1 MTTTL
6 RATFAF
12 AVVRAGAGILV
23 ALEIFRGTGRGLLS
37 VVEALQ
43 FTAMEVLTDDALEAA
58 EFAEVLAGDEG
69 DRGTSCERAA
79 STADT
84 VDVIFELVREVEI
97 DDVRD
102 AVDVD
107 AARGDVSRD
116 QDPDFAVLE
125 SLQGTLT
132 LALGAIGVDG
142 GATDTGAV

>member
-6 RATFAF
+6 RAAFAF

-23 ALEIFRGTGRGLLS
+23 ALEIFRGAGRGLLG

-97 DDVRD
+97 EDVRD
-102 AVDVD
+102 TVDVD
-107 AARGDVSRD
+107 TARGDIGRD
-116 QDPDFAVLE
+116 EDPDFAVLKG
-125 SLQGTLT
+125 LQGA
-132 LALGAIGVDG
+132 LALAL
-142 GATDTGAV
+142 